1 MHQTAPAFMAAS
13 HKTSQPAFMMG
24 PRANARNCFLFL
36 LLAALAGCGGVT
48 GSFSLNSAN
57 VPPSTHVFLVVLENH
72 SFSQVMG
79 SPSMPFLNS
88 LATQFSVADNYFANT
103 HPSIGNYF
111 MLSTGTIP
119 TNDDAFTG
127 TVSNDNLVRALTSAG
142 KSWKAYLQSLPSVG
156 YIDDRAYPY
165 SRVHNPF
172 AYLSDVLA
180 SSAQTANLVP
190 LSQLSADLNSGA
202 LPDFAFITPDSLNDA
217 HDCPSGKSAVCP
229 DTDKLAAA
237 DAWLKANIAP
247 IISNPAFG
255 NSVIIITWDESVDTD
270 LTNGGG
276 HVATILLGGRIKR
289 GFTSST
295 LFQHQS
301 TLRLIMDTLKVN
313 HLPNAAESANTM
325 AEFFL

>member
-1 MHQTAPAFMAAS
+1 
-13 HKTSQPAFMMG
+13 MMG
-24 PRANARNCFLFL
+24 SVANTRSCFLFL
-36 LLAALAGCGGVT
+36 LIIALSGCGGVSV
-48 GSFSLNSAN
+48 SFSLNSTS

-88 LATQFSVADNYFANT
+88 LATQFSVANNYFANT

-111 MLSTGTIP
+111 MLSTGLIA

-127 TVSNDNLVRALTSAG
+127 TVSDDNLVRALLGAG

-156 YIDDRAYPY
+156 YTDDRAYPY

-172 AYLSDVLA
+172 AYLSDVLT
-180 SSAQTANLVP
+180 SSTQTANLVP

-217 HDCPSGKSAVCP
+217 HDCPAGKAAVCP
-229 DTDKLAAA
+229 DADKLAAA

-247 IISNPAFG
+247 IISNSAFG

-276 HVATILLGGRIKR
+276 QVATLLLGGRIKR

-301 TLRLIMDTLKVN
+301 TLRLILDTLKVN

-325 AEFFL
+325 AEFFQ

>member
-1 MHQTAPAFMAAS
+1 
-13 HKTSQPAFMMG
+13 MMG
-24 PRANARNCFLFL
+24 PMAGARNCFLFL
-36 LLAALAGCGGVT
+36 LIAALSGCGGV
-48 GSFSLNSAN
+48 SAFFSLNSAN
-57 VPPSTHVFLVVLENH
+57 VPASTHVFLVVLENH

-79 SPSMPFLNS
+79 SPSMPFMNS
-88 LATQFSVADNYFANT
+88 LATQFSVANNYFANT

-111 MLSTGTIP
+111 MLSTGTIA

-127 TVSNDNLVRALTSAG
+127 AVSDDNLVRALLGAG
-142 KSWKAYLQSLPSVG
+142 KSWKAYLQGLPSVG
-156 YIDDRAYPY
+156 YTDDRAYPY
-165 SRVHNPF
+165 SRVHSPF

-180 SSAQTANLVP
+180 SSTQTANLVP

-217 HDCPSGKSAVCP
+217 HDCPAGKSAVCP
-229 DTDKLAAA
+229 DTEKLAAA

-247 IISNPAFG
+247 ILSNPTFD

-276 HVATILLGGRIKR
+276 QVATILLGGRIKR

-301 TLRLIMDTLKVN
+301 TLRLILDTLKVN
-313 HLPNAAESANTM
+313 HLPNAAADAPVM
-325 AEFFL
+325 GEFFQ